1 MADKDKTKGKSLTN
15 EQILAGFNQLRQAQR
30 SINNKIIELEN
41 DLNEHVLVIDALKS
55 VDQDRKCFRSIGGV
69 LVERNVKEILPSVIE
84 NKEMI
89 AKTIEALKS
98 KVVEKGQEINDY
110 MDKHNIKIRQEPY
123 DKGENQQESKPG
135 TQASS
140 SGILV
145 ADSSSVANPSSS

>member
-1 MADKDKTKGKSLTN
+1 MADDKGKTKAKSLTN

-41 DLNEHVLVIDALKS
+41 DLNEHVLVIDALKA
-55 VDQDRKCFRSIGGV
+55 VDPSRKCFRSIGGV
-69 LVERNVKEILPSVIE
+69 LVERNVKEVLPSVIE

-89 AKTIEALKS
+89 GKTIEALKS
-98 KVVEKGQEINDY
+98 KCVEKGQEINDY

-123 DKGENQQESKPG
+123 DKSEPQDNKSVNE
-135 TQASS
+135 ASS

-145 ADSSSVANPSSS
+145 ADSSAKVESQ